1 MFLHYIDWSEYGYV
15 NKKAGWMH
23 RQSDTLMGGLVT
35 EASSVV
41 GANVDQKLCL
51 LSEH

>member
-1 MFLHYIDWSEYGYV
+1 MFLHYIDWSEYRYV
-15 NKKAGWMH
+15 NKMH

-41 GANVDQKLCL
+41 GANVVQKLCM